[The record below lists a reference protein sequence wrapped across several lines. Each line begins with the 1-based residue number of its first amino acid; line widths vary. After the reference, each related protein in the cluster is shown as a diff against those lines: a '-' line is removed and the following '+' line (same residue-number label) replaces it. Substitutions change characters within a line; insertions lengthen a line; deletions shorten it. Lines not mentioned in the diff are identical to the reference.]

1 MSNKKVTDALKQS
14 LADTYTL
21 YLKTQNYHWN
31 VTGPNFK
38 GLHALFEEQYNELA
52 AAADELAERIRALGE
67 KAPGSYRE
75 FSKLA
80 SIEEAAG
87 GEDAKTMLSTLKNDH
102 LKVVKTLTKT
112 IQAAESEE
120 DEGTI
125 DLLGGRIRVHQKHAW
140 MLEASAA

>member
-1 MSNKKVTDALKQS
+1 MSNTKVTDALKQC

-31 VTGPNFK
+31 VTGQHFK
-38 GLHALFEEQYNELA
+38 GLHALFEEQYTELA
-52 AAADELAERIRALGE
+52 AAVDELAERIRALGE

-80 SIEEAAG
+80 SVEEAAG
-87 GEDAKTMLSTLKNDH
+87 NEDAKTMLSTLKSDH
-102 LKVVKTLTKT
+102 LKVVQTLTKT
-112 IQAAESEE
+112 VQAAESEE

-125 DLLGGRIRVHQKHAW
+125 DLLGGRIATHQKHAW